1 MGVNRNIADST
12 RRTRWGTPN
21 TAGVSIPREL
31 SFDAVSHKIGN
42 FDILRNISLVAESG
56 SLTCLLG
63 PSGSGKTTLLRI
75 AAGMEQQTSGSVL
88 LDGEEIGG
96 PKISL
101 PPEKRGIGLVFQ
113 DYALFPHLTLLDN
126 VMFGLAHLS
135 NGEGKQQA
143 NKMLV
148 RVGLQGRAD
157 DYPHQLS
164 GGEQQR
170 IALARALAPRPGV
183 LLMDEPFS
191 GLDSRLRDT
200 MREET
205 LGILRETRATSII
218 VTHDPE
224 EALRMGDQI
233 VLLHK
238 GRLEQAGTG
247 RDLYFRPKSLFAAEF
262 FSELNYFDGKV
273 KGGKVETPL
282 GPIPVNGANEG
293 QRATAAFRVNSIQV
307 QSAGK
312 SQKGTLGRVLS
323 ADFSGDHDHLRIGL
337 NGSDQAI
344 RATIR
349 AGSLGSAALN
359 GSADVVLSPTLEG
372 SFVFPIAG

>member
-1 MGVNRNIADST
+1 MNVSRKLADST

-31 SFDAVSHKIGN
+31 SFNAVSHKIGE
-42 FDILRNISLVAESG
+42 FDVLRDVSLLAGSG

-96 PKISL
+96 PNVNL

-126 VMFGLAHLS
+126 IMFGLAHLS

-143 NKMLV
+143 LKMLL
-148 RVGLQGRAD
+148 RVGLKDRAN
-157 DYPHQLS
+157 DYPHHLS

-170 IALARALAPRPGV
+170 VALARALAPRPGV

-191 GLDSRLRDT
+191 GLDSRLRET

-205 LGILRETRATSII
+205 LGILREIRATAIV

-233 VLLHK
+233 ALLHK

-273 KGGKVETPL
+273 RGGKVDTPL
-282 GPIPVNGANEG
+282 GPIPVNGAKEG
-293 QRATAAFRVNSIQV
+293 QRATAAIRVNSIGV
-307 QSAGK
+307 QSAENL
-312 SQKGTLGRVLS
+312 QKGTAGRVLS
-323 ADFSGDHDHLRIGL
+323 ADFSGEHDHLHIGI
-337 NGSDQAI
+337 NGSDHAV
-344 RATIR
+344 RARIK
-349 AGSLGSAALN
+349 AGSLTSAALN